1 MIWILDAFQD
11 EDRPAIAL
19 TLANQNLQLYQGT
32 GVGEWQGYVLRA
44 GAWAEKKM
52 CSIKGPNDLL
62 VFPSSRAFGPEAPST
77 SASRPIDA
85 VWGDDVGK
93 AQFHQEMVFWFLP
106 CGQSVAIV
114 DESSET

>member
-11 EDRPAIAL
+11 EDRPAIGL

-44 GAWAEKKM
+44 GAWAD
-52 CSIKGPNDLL
+52 DLL
-62 VFPSSRAFGPEAPST
+62 SFPSSRAFGPEAPST

-106 CGQSVAIV
+106 CDQSVAIV